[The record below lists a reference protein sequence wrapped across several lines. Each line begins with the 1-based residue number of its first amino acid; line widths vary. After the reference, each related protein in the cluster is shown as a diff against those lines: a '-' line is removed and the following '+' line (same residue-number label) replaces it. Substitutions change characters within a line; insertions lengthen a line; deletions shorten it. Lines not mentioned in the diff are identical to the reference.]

1 MQKRLRTALVPA
13 IAIATL
19 ALGAAQFG
27 TGDAVAAPKRLDKPD
42 AKRPAAASQLAELA
56 PYGIAQA
63 SAESAIGAAVVEQ
76 QRQVQT
82 WMAEAARHEA
92 EQAAAAAQSSYAG
105 GGSRGGGSGSTGSS
119 GNFLE
124 CTKSIESGGD
134 YGAVSSGGTYRG
146 AYQFQQSTWNNT
158 AASAGRDDLV
168 GVDPATV
175 APTDQDAMASQL
187 YSAQGNAPWGGRC

>member
-1 MQKRLRTALVPA
+1 MQKRLRTAFVPA

-27 TGDAVAAPKRLDKPD
+27 TGDAAAAPKRLDKHD
-42 AKRPAAASQLAELA
+42 AKRPAAASQLAEVG

-63 SAESAIGAAVVEQ
+63 SAETAIGAAVVEQ

-92 EQAAAAAQSSYAG
+92 ELAAASQSSYAG
-105 GGSRGGGSGSTGSS
+105 GGSRGGGGTGSS

-168 GVDPATV
+168 GVDPASV
-175 APTDQDAMASQL
+175 APADQDAMASQL
-187 YSAQGNAPWGGRC
+187 YSTQGNAPWGGRC